1 MPRPKVTSAVVRL
14 NMLRERPYTTDEK
27 LLFRLIRAAFNM
39 RRKTLVNALDS
50 VCGKEKAKTALAAC
64 GFPETVRGETL
75 SLEDY
80 VNLTNTMIQMKQEGL
95 TQKALAE
102 RMNCTQQYVSKIL
115 KGQEN
120 LSLDIL
126 SRLEDALGISLI
138 YDSHVVS
145 YPEIEEDLTT
155 NMVAESAP

>member
-1 MPRPKVTSAVVRL
+1 MK
-14 NMLRERPYTTDEK
+14 N
-27 LLFRLIRAAFNM
+27 
-39 RRKTLVNALDS
+39 KTLEFLES
-50 VCGKEKAKTALAAC
+50 HKSKTPSKWREEAEWRRDNWSWLQHSQKIA
-64 GFPETVRGETL
+64 VKVL
-75 SLEDY
+75 
-80 VNLTNTMIQMKQEGL
+80 IQMKQEGL